1 MAFDLAKCNWP
12 VQRFDRSKINSG
24 PVAFL
29 CGRISICGS
38 NYFRDP
44 HGCFVVAAMIKKD
57 FIAVLHFTKI
67 VSSRVIAYAGPTG
80 LAFRDKV
87 RPRIRG
93 WLLFYEPKIFHM
105 PKTNPINMCGAN
117 FPAVLEG
124 VAPAT
129 PEGLGLAELTP
140 PTARIRQS

>member
-12 VQRFDRSKINSG
+12 VHRFDRSKINSR

-44 HGCFVVAAMIKKD
+44 HDRFVVAAMIEKD
-57 FIAVLHFTKI
+57 FIAVLHSTKI
-67 VSSRVIAYAGPTG
+67 VSGRVIAYAGPIG

-93 WLLFYEPKIFHM
+93 WLLFYEPEIFHM
-105 PKTNPINMCGAN
+105 PKTNPINLCGATSRLCWR
-117 FPAVLEG
+117 V
-124 VAPAT
+124 
-129 PEGLGLAELTP
+129 ELL
-140 PTARIRQS
+140 RRQKDFGSRSSPLQLRAFDK